1 MVRGDAMTYDD
12 ACDSTVTRLEAVRE
26 IERHHCEPAE
36 FLADV
41 GDRPLYSGAEVL
53 NWLGY

>member
-1 MVRGDAMTYDD
+1 MTYDD